1 MSTDAAVFPGFKW
14 WREAVC
20 AEETVSQTRS
30 LGERD
35 ASEGE
40 EGGGVVGGR
49 RYGLCLRSIPVDGL
63 WVCVSMDGRGQVGEE
78 DEREM

>member
-40 EGGGVVGGR
+40 EGEGGR
-49 RYGLCLRSIPVDGL
+49 SCGGKKVRVMSEEYPCRWALGLR
-63 WVCVSMDGRGQVGEE
+63 
-78 DEREM
+78 